1 MKARRW
7 AVHKSGPIPLRSA
20 PLRLAV
26 HEGAEGGKA
35 EVGAVARAKDAL
47 AVRTM
52 EVSASRRGLTPRG
65 SLECNPEIPVAP
77 GEEPDLGQTHPC
89 TPPLPWPQISWLPPQ
104 THRAA
109 S

>member
-52 EVSASRRGLTPRG
+52 EVSERGESGNPFHSDKSEPCSRGLLR
-65 SLECNPEIPVAP
+65 
-77 GEEPDLGQTHPC
+77 DLRHSKARTSPQY
-89 TPPLPWPQISWLPPQ
+89 PPS
-104 THRAA
+104 
-109 S
+109 

>member
-7 AVHKSGPIPLRSA
+7 AVHKSGPIPLRSG

-35 EVGAVARAKDAL
+35 KVGAVARAKDAV

-52 EVSASRRGLTPRG
+52 EASEREESGTPFHSDKSEPRSRGLLG
-65 SLECNPEIPVAP
+65 
-77 GEEPDLGQTHPC
+77 DLRHSKARTSPQY
-89 TPPLPWPQISWLPPQ
+89 PPS
-104 THRAA
+104 
-109 S
+109 

>member
-7 AVHKSGPIPLRSA
+7 AIHKSGPIPLRSG

-35 EVGAVARAKDAL
+35 EVGAVARAKDAV

-52 EVSASRRGLTPRG
+52 EASEREESGTPFHSDKSEPCSRGLLG
-65 SLECNPEIPVAP
+65 
-77 GEEPDLGQTHPC
+77 DLRHSKARTSPQY
-89 TPPLPWPQISWLPPQ
+89 PPS
-104 THRAA
+104 
-109 S
+109 